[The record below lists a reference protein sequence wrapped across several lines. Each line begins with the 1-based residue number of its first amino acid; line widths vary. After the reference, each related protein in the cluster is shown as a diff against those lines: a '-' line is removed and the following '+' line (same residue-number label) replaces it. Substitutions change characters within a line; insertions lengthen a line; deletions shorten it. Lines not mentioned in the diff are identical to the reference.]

1 MLTTKA
7 DSPVVV
13 TATDVF
19 EKAAFE
25 RLKKMVNDKIGLNCN
40 GYREE
45 YVRRRFD
52 IRLKETGTLTYS
64 KYVNY
69 LNKNPGEFDLL
80 LKNLAINYTTFFRD
94 PDVYAFLEK
103 NIFPTLFV
111 QPTVR
116 IWSAGCSSGQEPYSL
131 AMLALKLIEQRQYNC
146 KVTIFASDVDRETLA
161 DAVRGVYGA
170 NNLEGVER
178 WMISKYF
185 LKEGNLFRVKDSVKA
200 LVKFGVHDLMK
211 QFAYQN
217 LDLVLCRNVMIYF
230 SREGQQHIHM
240 NIFNVLRPGGYFVM
254 GKTES
259 LSGEPAKRFKPLD
272 IQCRVHIKPAN

>member
-1 MLTTKA
+1 MLTNSDA
-7 DSPVVV
+7 AAVV
-13 TATDVF
+13 TTTDVF

-25 RLKKMVNDKIGLNCN
+25 RLKRMVNEKLGLNCN

-64 KYVNY
+64 RYVNY

-94 PDVYAFLEK
+94 SDVYLFLERT
-103 NIFPTLFV
+103 IFPALFV
-111 QPTVR
+111 QPTVK

-131 AMLALKLIEQRQYNC
+131 AMLALKVIEQRQYHC
-146 KVTIFASDVDRETLA
+146 KVTIYASDVDREALA
-161 DAVRGVYGA
+161 DATRGVYGP
-170 NNLEGVER
+170 NNLEGVEK

-185 LKEGNLFRVKDSVKA
+185 LKEGNLFRVKDSVKE

-211 QFAYQN
+211 PYPHQN

-240 NIFNVLRPGGYFVM
+240 NIFNTLRPGGYFVM

-259 LSGEPAKRFKPLD
+259 LSGEPAKRFKLFNV
-272 IQCRVHIKPAN
+272 QCRVHIKPEK

>member
-1 MLTTKA
+1 MLTNS
-7 DSPVVV
+7 DSPVAV
-13 TATDVF
+13 TTTDVF

-25 RLKKMVNDKIGLNCN
+25 RLKRIIKDKLGLNCD

-52 IRLKETGTLTYS
+52 IRLKETGTLTYGR
-64 KYVNY
+64 YVNY

-94 PDVYAFLEK
+94 LDVYLFLERT
-103 NIFPTLFV
+103 IFPALFV
-111 QPTVR
+111 QPTVK

-131 AMLALKLIEQRQYNC
+131 AMLALKVIEQRQYNC
-146 KVTIFASDVDRETLA
+146 KVTIYASDVDREALA
-161 DAVRGVYGA
+161 DATRGVYGP

-178 WMISKYF
+178 WMVSKYF
-185 LKEGNLFRVKDSVKA
+185 LKESNLFRVKDSVKE
-200 LVKFGVHDLMK
+200 LVKFGIHDLMK
-211 QFAYQN
+211 QYPQQN

-259 LSGEPAKRFKPLD
+259 LSGEPAQRFKIFN
-272 IQCRVHIKPAN
+272 IQCRVHTKPEN

>member
-1 MLTTKA
+1 MLTENS
-7 DSPVVV
+7 DSPAVV
-13 TATDVF
+13 TTTDVF
-19 EKAAFE
+19 ERAAFE
-25 RLKKMVNDKIGLNCN
+25 RLKRMVNDKLGLNCN

-52 IRLKETGTLTYS
+52 IRLKETGTLTYGR
-64 KYVNY
+64 YVSY

-94 PDVYAFLEK
+94 ADVYLFLERT
-103 NIFPTLFV
+103 IFPALFV

-131 AMLALKLIEQRQYNC
+131 AMLALKIIEQRQYNC
-146 KVTIFASDVDRETLA
+146 KVTIYASDVDRETLA
-161 DAVRGVYGA
+161 DAVRGVYGP

-178 WMISKYF
+178 WMVSRYF
-185 LKEGNLFRVKDSVKA
+185 LKEDNLFRVKDSVKA

-211 QFAYQN
+211 QYTYQN

-230 SREGQQHIHM
+230 SREGQQRIHM
-240 NIFNVLRPGGYFVM
+240 NIFNTLRPGGYFVM

-259 LSGEPAKRFKPLD
+259 LSGEPAKRFKLFN
-272 IQCRVHIKPAN
+272 IQCRVHTKPEN

>member
-1 MLTTKA
+1 MLTANA
-7 DSPVVV
+7 DSSQAV
-13 TATDVF
+13 TADVF
-19 EKAAFE
+19 ERASFE
-25 RLKKMVNDKIGLNCN
+25 RLKKLVYQKIGLNCD

-45 YVRRRFD
+45 YIRRRFD

-64 KYVNY
+64 RYVNY

-94 PDVYAFLEK
+94 LDVYLFLERT
-103 NIFPTLFV
+103 IFPALFS
-111 QPTVR
+111 QPTVK

-131 AMLALKLIEQRQYNC
+131 AMLALKVIEQRQYNC
-146 KVTIFASDVDRETLA
+146 RVTIYASDVDKEALA
-161 DAVRGVYGA
+161 DAARGIYA
-170 NNLEGVER
+170 SNNLEGLER
-178 WMISKYF
+178 WMVSKYF
-185 LKEGNLFRVKDSVKA
+185 IKEGNLFKVKDSVKA
-200 LVKFGVHDLMK
+200 LVKFGVQDLMK

-240 NIFNVLRPGGYFVM
+240 NIFNVIRPGGYFVM

-259 LSGEPAKRFKPLD
+259 LSGEPAKRFKPFNV
-272 IQCRVHIKPAN
+272 QCRVHIKPES